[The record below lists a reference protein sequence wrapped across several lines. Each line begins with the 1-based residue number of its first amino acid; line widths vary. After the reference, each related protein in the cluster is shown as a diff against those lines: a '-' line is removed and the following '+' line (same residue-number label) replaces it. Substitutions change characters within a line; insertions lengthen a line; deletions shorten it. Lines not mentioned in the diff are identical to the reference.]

1 MSTDKKRFAPASRL
15 LGINPFRVMTVLER
29 AKKLQQQGRSIIHL
43 EVGEPDFTTVEP
55 IIAAGRRA
63 LDNGLTHYTPA
74 AGLPE
79 LRERI
84 SRHYAETYAVSID
97 PARILVT
104 VGASGAL
111 VLLSQLLLNP
121 GDGVLMTDPG
131 YPCNRNY
138 VRLAGGHAQL
148 VPVNSATD
156 YQLTPALL
164 REYYTSNSK
173 GVWLASPGNPT
184 GTMIDA
190 QSLQAVSDWAK
201 QHDCHLLVDEIYHG
215 LDYVGGLPTA
225 LQADPDNLVVNSFS
239 KYFGMTGWRLGW
251 LVVPESLVAA
261 ANILAQNL
269 FIAAPTLA
277 QYAAL
282 RAFDADV
289 KELLDQRRIEFQQRR
304 DFLCAALTDLG
315 FGVPVNTQGAFYIYA
330 DISAV
335 LKKLAEGRAAGQ
347 LMDSEQFCH
356 ELLEE
361 QGVAV
366 TPGTDFGD
374 YRADTHVRFAFTTS
388 IENLQ
393 VAVDR
398 LRLFLTAA

>member
-1 MSTDKKRFAPASRL
+1 
-15 LGINPFRVMTVLER
+15 
-29 AKKLQQQGRSIIHL
+29 
-43 EVGEPDFTTVEP
+43 
-55 IIAAGRRA
+55 
-63 LDNGLTHYTPA
+63 
-74 AGLPE
+74 
-79 LRERI
+79 
-84 SRHYAETYAVSID
+84 
-97 PARILVT
+97 
-104 VGASGAL
+104 
-111 VLLSQLLLNP
+111 
-121 GDGVLMTDPG
+121 MTDPG

-184 GTMIDA
+184 GTVIDA
-190 QSLQAVSDWAK
+190 QSLQTVSDWAK

-282 RAFDADV
+282 RAFDVDV

-347 LMDSEQFCH
+347 LMDSERFCH

-393 VAVDR
+393 VAVER
-398 LRLFLTAA
+398 LRLFLKPA